1 MSRAAVHSAIATSA
15 ELHALGY
22 AGAEVYRA
30 VGMENSEADKLIV
43 LRWGSNPRT
52 MKFHGNEF
60 LTVWVYDRGRSY
72 TDIDEAIK
80 IIKRTLLGLVDVGG
94 ADNAFVTQVNWNGT
108 SDDLYDDGM
117 KRITRNAVFTVN
129 SRVAL

>member
-1 MSRAAVHSAIATSA
+1 MS
-15 ELHALGY
+15 
-22 AGAEVYRA
+22 
-30 VGMENSEADKLIV
+30 
-43 LRWGSNPRT
+43 
-52 MKFHGNEF
+52 HGNEF

-72 TDIDEAIK
+72 TDIDKAIK
-80 IIKRTLLGLVDVGG
+80 IIKNLLLGLVDIGG
-94 ADNAFVTQVNWNGT
+94 SDGEHLSQINWNGT

>member
-22 AGAEVYRA
+22 AGAEVYRT

-52 MKFHGNEF
+52 MMSHGNEF

-72 TDIDEAIK
+72 TDIDKAIK
-80 IIKRTLLGLVDVGG
+80 IIKNLLLGLVDIGG
-94 ADNAFVTQVNWNGT
+94 SDGEYLSQINWNGT

-117 KRITRNAVFTVN
+117 KRVTRNAVFTVN